1 MPSKQNKNY
10 FTRKE
15 IFKFNFFFFL
25 EVYNHKPGLNYI
37 SISYK
42 NCMFE
47 SKREKLFIFAENN
60 ILSTFIQV
68 VNYRKIKRKF
78 TLIPI
83 PINILLQHFNS
94 KHQ

>member
-1 MPSKQNKNY
+1 
-10 FTRKE
+10 
-15 IFKFNFFFFL
+15 
-25 EVYNHKPGLNYI
+25 
-37 SISYK
+37 
-42 NCMFE
+42 MFE